1 LDPTEQYLNNIAY
14 STGLSWL
21 PAKFNPVGKY
31 YQYDSNNGDLLGYG
45 LFDQQYRLVV
55 PCSGLYR
62 FRVTVAG
69 TPSLHGVGAIASIIQ
84 RKTKQPFQ
92 LARGIPLIGGRVI
105 WCLWEA
111 RSNDMHAI

>member
-1 LDPTEQYLNNIAY
+1 LLKTRNTVVTSTFIRNVAQAHFESLDPTEQYLNNIAY
-14 STGLSWL
+14 STSLSWL

-31 YQYDSNNGDLLGYG
+31 YQYDSTNTKVLGYG

-69 TPSLHGVGAIASIIQ
+69 TPS
-84 RKTKQPFQ
+84 
-92 LARGIPLIGGRVI
+92 
-105 WCLWEA
+105 
-111 RSNDMHAI
+111 